1 MSIECLHILGY
12 QMTAFCSNI
21 EKEERVCQSEI
32 DHFVNPRDLEG
43 I

>member
-1 MSIECLHILGY
+1 
-12 QMTAFCSNI
+12 MTAFCSNL

-32 DHFVNPRDLEG
+32 DHFVNPRALEA